1 MKLPGL
7 RDFLG
12 TEFTATPLKPIGLRA
27 RNALKPWLIRQ
38 PQRAMSYRVETRDGR
53 LLKLLH
59 FGHSIADLRATIEE
73 RLRALASLDCVPAL
87 LWSDPTNLVTE
98 WVDGAK
104 PAADDP
110 HFARRLAEAFAELY
124 RVGFE
129 ERGRDEVLSGLLELT
144 RPLFE
149 SRRLPPPSERR
160 LEERLTGELPER
172 VPTGTLCGDQ
182 TLANFVLTEDG
193 ALSMIDPGSF
203 RPRLPI
209 DVFFV
214 GGSGL
219 YERIDRDAFH
229 EGYAHAEGIDFPF
242 TATEALQLFQ
252 LARHCALQS
261 RVLDRTPFVEARRK
275 RNLQRSVA
283 EKLEKL
289 RSELR

>member
-1 MKLPGL
+1 L

-12 TEFTATPLKPIGLRA
+12 VDFTAIPLKPIGLRA

-38 PQRAMSYRVETRDGR
+38 PQRAMSYRIETTDGR

-59 FGHSIADLRATIEE
+59 FGRSIADRHEMIEE

-98 WVDGAK
+98 WVDGAT
-104 PAADDP
+104 PDADDP

-129 ERGRDEVLSGLLELT
+129 ELARDEVVSDLLELT
-144 RPLFE
+144 RRLFE
-149 SRRLPPPSERR
+149 SGQLRPPCEHR
-160 LEERLTGELPER
+160 LEERLEIGLPER

-182 TLANFVLTEDG
+182 TLANFILTADG
-193 ALSMIDPGSF
+193 ALSMIDPSSF

-214 GGSGL
+214 GSGGL

-229 EGYAHAEGIDFPF
+229 EAYAHAEGIDFPF
-242 TATEALQLFQ
+242 TCTEALRLFQ
-252 LARHCALQS
+252 LARHCALQL
-261 RVLDRTPFVEARRK
+261 RVLDRTPFVESRRR
-275 RNLQRSVA
+275 RNLQRSVG

-289 RSELR
+289 AIELR

>member
-12 TEFTATPLKPIGLRA
+12 ADFSAAPLKPVRLRA

-38 PQRAMSYRVETRDGR
+38 PQRAMSYRIETSDGR

-59 FGHSIADLRATIEE
+59 FGRSIADRHAMIEE
-73 RLRALASLDCVPAL
+73 RLRALASLDCVPTL

-98 WVDGAK
+98 WVDGAT

-110 HFARRLAEAFAELY
+110 HFARRLAEVFAELY

-129 ERGRDEVLSGLLELT
+129 ERTRDEVVSGLLELT

-149 SRRLPPPSERR
+149 SGRLPASCERR
-160 LEERLTGELPER
+160 LEERLAGGLPR
-172 VPTGTLCGDQ
+172 WVPTGMLCGDQ
-182 TLANFVLTEDG
+182 SLANFILTGDG
-193 ALSMIDPGSF
+193 ALSMIDPSSF
-203 RPRLPI
+203 QPTLPI
-209 DVFFV
+209 DIFFV
-214 GGSGL
+214 ASGGL

-229 EGYAHAEGIDFPF
+229 EGYTHAEGIDFPF
-242 TATEALQLFQ
+242 TCTEDLKLFH

-261 RVLDRTPFVEARRK
+261 HVLGRTPFVEVRR
-275 RNLQRSVA
+275 RSNLERSVA
-283 EKLEKL
+283 VKLEKL
-289 RSELR
+289 AIELR